1 MVLRFK
7 VCEMAHAK
15 LQSALSLLLI
25 TSFSPLG
32 LRQNSAFTADQLVAK
47 VLQARG
53 GTARLKAVKSER
65 VSGTISFGPGAEGP
79 FTVELKRPGKMHM
92 EVTIQD
98 QTVLRVYDGHG
109 SGWLVN
115 PFSETKSAVPMSGD
129 DLRNIADESD
139 FDGPLVDY
147 QAKGNLIEAL
157 GTGNI
162 DGKPSLKLKLT
173 TRSGDVSTYFFDAAT
188 FLLLKWTGVRKT
200 NDQEIPVESL
210 FSDYRDV
217 NGIKFA
223 FQIDTS
229 SPGTNQTQKLSISKI
244 ELDPDL
250 DDSRFTKPR
259 DTAPP
264 PNSN

>member
-1 MVLRFK
+1 
-7 VCEMAHAK
+7 MAYSK
-15 LQSALSLLLI
+15 LLHSLPLFCMAFFSSLSAA
-25 TSFSPLG
+25 
-32 LRQNSAFTADQLVAK
+32 QNSELTADQLVAK

-53 GTARLKAVKSER
+53 GVARLKEVKSER

-109 SGWLVN
+109 SGWIVN
-115 PFSETKSAVPMSGD
+115 PFSGNKSAMPMSGD

-139 FDGPLVDY
+139 FDGPLLDY
-147 QAKGNLIEAL
+147 QSKGNQIEAL
-157 GTGNI
+157 GSENI
-162 DGKPSLKLKLT
+162 AGKRSLKLKLT
-173 TRSGDVSTYFFDAAT
+173 TKSGDVRTYFFDAVT

-200 NDQEIPVESL
+200 NEQEIPVESL
-210 FSDYRDV
+210 FADYRDV
-217 NGIKFA
+217 DGIKFA

-244 ELDPDL
+244 ELDPNL
-250 DDSRFTKPR
+250 DESHFAKPP
-259 DTAPP
+259 DAPAP
-264 PNSN
+264 SSSN

>member
-1 MVLRFK
+1 
-7 VCEMAHAK
+7 MAHHK
-15 LQSALSLLLI
+15 LLSSLSLLCI
-25 TSFSPLG
+25 APFSSLCAAQTNG
-32 LRQNSAFTADQLVAK
+32 LTAEQLVAK

-53 GTARLKAVKSER
+53 GVARLKAVKSER
-65 VSGTISFGPGAEGP
+65 VTGTISFGPGAEGP
-79 FTVELKRPGKMHM
+79 FAVELKRPGKMHM

-109 SGWLVN
+109 SGWIVN
-115 PFSETKSAVPMSGD
+115 PFSEIKSAIPMSGD

-139 FDGPLVDY
+139 FDGPLLDY
-147 QAKGNLIEAL
+147 QSKGNQIEAL
-157 GTGNI
+157 GSENV

-173 TRSGDVSTYFFDAAT
+173 TKSGDVRTYFFDAAT

-200 NDQEIPVESL
+200 NEQEIPVESL
-210 FSDYRDV
+210 FADYRDI

-244 ELDPDL
+244 ELDPAL
-250 DDSRFTKPR
+250 NESRFTKPP
-259 DTAPP
+259 DAPP
-264 PNSN
+264 PSSSN

>member
-1 MVLRFK
+1 M
-7 VCEMAHAK
+7 
-15 LQSALSLLLI
+15 ALSRLLAPLLFF
-25 TSFSPLG
+25 SF
-32 LRQNSAFTADQLVAK
+32 AFFPSLCPAQDNNLPADQLVAK

-53 GTARLKAVKSER
+53 GIARLKAVQSER
-65 VSGTISFGPGAEGP
+65 VSGTISLGPGAEGP

-92 EVTIQD
+92 EVTIQG
-98 QTVLRVYDGHG
+98 QTVLRVYDGHA
-109 SGWLVN
+109 SGWIVN
-115 PFSETKSAVPMSGD
+115 PFSQTKSAVPMSGD

-147 QAKGNLIEAL
+147 QPKGNQVAAIGSE
-157 GTGNI
+157 NI

-173 TRSGDVSTYFFDAAT
+173 TKAGEVRTYFFDAAT

-200 NDQEIPVESL
+200 NDQETPVESL

-223 FQIDTS
+223 FEIDTT

-250 DDSRFTKPR
+250 DDSRFDEPS
-259 DTAPP
+259 DAAPP
-264 PNSN
+264 SNSP